1 MNTQQ
6 SEVQTSEELKAEM
19 AQLSADFDNIISRM
33 KDLLDNH
40 AYFQG
45 LDK

>member
-1 MNTQQ
+1 MNAQQ
-6 SEVQTSEELKAEM
+6 SEVQTAEDLKAEM

-40 AYFQG
+40 AYFAD
-45 LDK
+45 LNK